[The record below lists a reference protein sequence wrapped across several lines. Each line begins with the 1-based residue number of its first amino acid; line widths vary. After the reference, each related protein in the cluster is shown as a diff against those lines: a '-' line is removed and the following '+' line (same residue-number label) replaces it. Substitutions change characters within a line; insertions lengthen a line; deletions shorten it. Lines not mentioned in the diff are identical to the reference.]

1 MYKQDITIG
10 DGFKFGCGL
19 WLSGVVATIII
30 SVIAAIL
37 MVLATVLGMNAV
49 QPFLQNIPK

>member
-19 WLSGVVATIII
+19 WLSAVVASIII
-30 SVIAAIL
+30 SVIFAIIGI
-37 MVLATVLGMNAV
+37 VASILGYGAMM
-49 QPFLQNIPK
+49 PYLQNIPR

>member
-19 WLSGVVATIII
+19 WLSAVVASIII
-30 SVIAAIL
+30 SVIGAIFT
-37 MVLATVLGMNAV
+37 VLATVLGMGAML
-49 QPFLQNIPK
+49 PFLQNLPR